1 MEYGI
6 CGQAVVPVRIQ
17 PDGHQEMVNQLL
29 FGDLVIIKGS
39 VKEWVL
45 IETFDDQYEGWID
58 NSQIILID
66 KDQFNEL
73 IANARHYSLELASDL
88 KSDDGSAKVMLT
100 LGARLPHFR
109 DDRFALNDNTYLF
122 TGEVQ
127 HTAEKP
133 ENDRLLDIA
142 RKYLEAPYL
151 WGGRSPFG
159 IDCSGFVQI
168 VFRMCGLHLPRDSSQ
183 QVEEGETV
191 NFINEAMAGDLA
203 FFGNE
208 EGDIIHVGILL
219 NNQSIIHASG
229 KVRIDK
235 IDHQGIFNSE
245 INKYSHQLR
254 VIKRISNTKLT
265 PK

>member
-17 PDGHQEMVNQLL
+17 PGGHQEMVNQLL
-29 FGDLVIIKGS
+29 FGDLAIIKGS
-39 VKEWVL
+39 VKDWVL

-58 NSQIILID
+58 NNQIILID

-73 IANARHYSLELASDL
+73 ITNDRHYSLELASEHTSEDL
-88 KSDDGSAKVMLT
+88 NSKVILT
-100 LGARLPHFR
+100 LGARLPHFQNS
-109 DDRFALNDNTYLF
+109 RFTLNNTTF
-122 TGEVQ
+122 VFNGEVRY
-127 HTAEKP
+127 TAEKL
-133 ENDRLLDIA
+133 ENNQLLDIA
-142 RKYLEAPYL
+142 YKYLEAPYL

-159 IDCSGFVQI
+159 IDCSGFVQV
-168 VFRMCGLHLPRDSSQ
+168 VFRMCGLYLPRDSSE
-183 QVEEGETV
+183 QVGEGETV
-191 NFINEAMAGDLA
+191 NFIHEAIAGDLA

-219 NNQSIIHASG
+219 NNHTIIHASG

-254 VIKRISNTKLT
+254 VIKRINN
-265 PK
+265 